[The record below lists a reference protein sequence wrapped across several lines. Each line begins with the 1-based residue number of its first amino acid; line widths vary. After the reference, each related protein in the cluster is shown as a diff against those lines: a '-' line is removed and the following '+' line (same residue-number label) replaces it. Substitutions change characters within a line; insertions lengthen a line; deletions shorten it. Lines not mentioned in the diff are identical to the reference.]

1 MVQISNDTKIVVGE
15 ERALARLPLKSFSYH
30 ISRKTIGR
38 WVTPSRKEIAMAM
51 LDVAA
56 TRLEVQIKAFVAMT
70 ESRYTVEKYGSEMNL
85 DAATMRS
92 YALLKFSF
100 VDL

>member
-1 MVQISNDTKIVVGE
+1 MVRISDDTKIVVGE

-51 LDVAA
+51 
-56 TRLEVQIKAFVAMT
+56 
-70 ESRYTVEKYGSEMNL
+70 
-85 DAATMRS
+85 
-92 YALLKFSF
+92 
-100 VDL
+100 